1 MSFGDWP
8 VSLHSRFEGALVGGL
23 VALHQ
28 LDRTWERD
36 RRNLDAALQGALQ
49 LSEIVGAQ
57 AGPDPGLLALASLE
71 PLMAGPGDQLG
82 LALLPLLLR
91 WFDRPLVL
99 RQLWTQAM
107 DQPLPEA
114 VILGAE
120 VLAWVLVHPNAAT
133 LEFSQGD
140 REETEFD
147 PAAHT
152 AHTAHTAQTA
162 HATHSAALSNA
173 LSNALWP
180 SVVNIL
186 SDWQTLD
193 RLALDWPQR
202 LRAATPETLPILVAL
217 HSLRSSG
224 GRWASSLARSQQQS
238 ASAVLWSGVLVG
250 AVGGCAAIPADVG
263 AIVPDRLLTR
273 AIQGAQMLIDRWSGR
288 LPQYPLADSIAEGD
302 RLITHFR
309 VGR

>member
-8 VSLHSRFEGALVGGL
+8 VSLHGRFEGALVGGL

-147 PAAHT
+147 PAAT
-152 AHTAHTAQTA
+152 
-162 HATHSAALSNA
+162 HATHSAA

-224 GRWASSLARSQQQS
+224 GRWASSLARCQQQS

-273 AIQGAQMLIDRWSGR
+273 TIQGSQMLIDRWSGR

>member
-8 VSLHSRFEGALVGGL
+8 VSLHGRFEGALVGGL

-57 AGPDPGLLALASLE
+57 AGPDPGLLALASLD
-71 PLMAGPGDQLG
+71 PLMAGPDDQLG

-133 LEFSQGD
+133 LEFSQGN

-147 PAAHT
+147 PAAD
-152 AHTAHTAQTA
+152 
-162 HATHSAALSNA
+162 ATHSTALSNA
-173 LSNALWP
+173 LSDTLWP

-193 RLALDWPQR
+193 RLAMDWPQR

-224 GRWASSLARSQQQS
+224 GRWASSLARCQQQS

-273 AIQGAQMLIDRWSGR
+273 AIQGSQMLIDRWSGR
-288 LPQYPLADSIAEGD
+288 LPQYPLTDSIAEGD

>member
-152 AHTAHTAQTA
+152 AHTAQTA

-288 LPQYPLADSIAEGD
+288 LPQYPLTDSIAEGD

>member
-8 VSLHSRFEGALVGGL
+8 VSLHGRFEGALVGGL

-147 PAAHT
+147 PAAH
-152 AHTAHTAQTA
+152 
-162 HATHSAALSNA
+162 ATHSTALSNA
-173 LSNALWP
+173 LSNTLWP

-186 SDWQTLD
+186 SDWQALD

-224 GRWASSLARSQQQS
+224 GRWASSLARCQQQS

-250 AVGGCAAIPADVG
+250 AVGACAAIPADVG

-273 AIQGAQMLIDRWSGR
+273 AIQGSQMLIDRWSGR
-288 LPQYPLADSIAEGD
+288 LPQYPLTDSIAEGD

>member
-1 MSFGDWP
+1 MSCGDWP

-36 RRNLDAALQGALQ
+36 RRNLDAALQGTLQ

-133 LEFSQGD
+133 LEFSQGNRD
-140 REETEFD
+140 ATGFH
-147 PAAHT
+147 PAAH
-152 AHTAHTAQTA
+152 AV
-162 HATHSAALSNA
+162 SLSHP
-173 LSNALWP
+173 LWP
-180 SVVNIL
+180 SVANIL
-186 SDWQTLD
+186 SDWQMLD
-193 RLALDWPQR
+193 RSTLDWPQR

-238 ASAVLWSGVLVG
+238 ASAVLWAGVLVG

-288 LPQYPLADSIAEGD
+288 LPQYPLTDSIAEGD